1 MIRHGLENKDK
12 IVLSSDYDEERAK
25 KMFTETYNRINLPA
39 KYEKP
44 KTEQATTSKFG
55 FGKTAAPAVNTDVHK
70 LFDNPQTKDLV
81 CKSEWLWNQYLDKGN
96 DKQTEEEVTYSVACL
111 VKVVELLIVRKDKQ
125 AAPEVT
131 PNKRVILLR
140 LVKSLSY
147 QMNQMINR

>member
-1 MIRHGLENKDK
+1 MLEDRQKHLVFLAADDMIRHGLENKDK

-55 FGKTAAPAVNTDVHK
+55 FGKSAAPAVNTDVHK
-70 LFDNPQTKDLV
+70 LFDNPRTKDLV

-96 DKQTEEEVTYSVACL
+96 DNRQK
-111 VKVVELLIVRKDKQ
+111 KKLLIV
-125 AAPEVT
+125 
-131 PNKRVILLR
+131 
-140 LVKSLSY
+140 
-147 QMNQMINR
+147 